1 MVKIYIENIKL
12 QLKKELEYKA
22 SFIMSL
28 ITQIFVFFTYYFIII
43 ALFEKFNNIRGFT
56 LYEVLLCFSIINF
69 GFSFNEVFFRGLDKF
84 EDLIINGTLDR
95 LLLRPCNILFQV
107 LYQQIEFTKI
117 PRTIQSLI
125 ILIYS
130 LIKLNIE
137 LTFAKIILL
146 IFMLLSSILIFFAVF
161 LLMASYCFVTVQGLE
176 VKNLFTNGGKQIA
189 QYPIGIFNKSFVFIF
204 TFIIPYAFIN
214 YYPLLHFL
222 DKSDNIYY
230 YYSPLLIIIYL
241 IPCIYAF
248 KKGLKKYNS
257 VGS

>member
-28 ITQIFVFFTYYFIII
+28 ITQVFVFFTYYFLIL
-43 ALFEKFNNIRGFT
+43 ALFEKFNNVKGFT
-56 LYEVLLCFSIINF
+56 VNEVLLCFSIISF
-69 GFSFNEVFFRGLDKF
+69 GYSFNEVFFRGLDKF
-84 EDLIINGTLDR
+84 EDLIINGTFDR

-107 LYQQIEFTKI
+107 LDQEMQFTKI
-117 PRTIQSLI
+117 PRILQSLI
-125 ILIYS
+125 ILIYA
-130 LIKLNIE
+130 LIKLNIK
-137 LTFAKIILL
+137 LTITKIILL
-146 IFMLLSSILIFFAVF
+146 VLMLISSILIFFAVF
-161 LLMASYCFVTVQGLE
+161 LLMASYCFITVQGLE

-214 YYPLLHFL
+214 YYPLLYFL
-222 DKSDNIYY
+222 DKTNNIYY
-230 YYSPLLIIIYL
+230 YFSPLLLIIYL
-241 IPCIYAF
+241 IPCLFAF
-248 KKGLKKYNS
+248 KTGLKKYNS